1 MGTFK
6 DDLPHG
12 IGFTEYNDNYR
23 FIGEFKN
30 AEYHNKITCV
40 TKWKYPVKFFNFVY
54 SNGHLSKQSP

>member
-12 IGFTEYNDNYR
+12 IGFSEYNDDYR

-40 TKWKYPVKFFNFVY
+40 TKW
-54 SNGHLSKQSP
+54 